1 MANFSFRIY
10 FEGYESPKKELE
22 IEDHELE
29 GMSEEERE
37 EYGKE
42 FIDRLID
49 LLSESRERNNNE
61 LCTKK

>member
-37 EYGKE
+37 EYALEQIIGWV
-42 FIDRLID
+42 R
-49 LLSESRERNNNE
+49 ESREITDLKE
-61 LCTKK
+61 Y